1 MLIADHDRMAPR
13 YSRGDHWMTLE
24 ESRNLEGQ
32 FLVTGFG
39 VLAQPGGYIGRQTES
54 GVIRG
59 CDVTNDTV
67 DSANVDGR
75 TGSLRSSRE
84 YGTSGVS
91 VGEDKRPSGR
101 MVAGHLAGILGSLMG
116 LSAAGGRFNYH

>member
-13 YSRGDHWMTLE
+13 YSRSDHWMTLD
-24 ESRNLEGQ
+24 ESRNLESQ

-39 VLAQPGGYIGRQTES
+39 VLAQPGGYIGRQTEA

-59 CDVTNDTV
+59 RDVADDTV
-67 DSANVDGR
+67 DSANIDGR

-101 MVAGHLAGILGSLMG
+101 MDAGHLAGILGSLMG